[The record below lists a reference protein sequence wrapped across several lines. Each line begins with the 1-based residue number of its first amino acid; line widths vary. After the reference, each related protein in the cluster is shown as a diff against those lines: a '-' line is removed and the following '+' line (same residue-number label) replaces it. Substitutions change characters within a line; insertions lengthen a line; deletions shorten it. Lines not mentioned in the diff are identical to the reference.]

1 MNKNL
6 KNKKRILVV
15 AAHPDDELL
24 GAGGTLIKHKES
36 GDIIYCLILGEGVMS
51 RTGSDMGE
59 VSKLQSESQKVG
71 KIIGF
76 KEIYF
81 SNFPDNSFDTVSL
94 LSVAK
99 EVEKYLEK
107 VKPDV
112 VYTHFENDLNVD
124 HRVVFRA
131 VLTASRPCN
140 GNCPKAIYT
149 FETLSSTEWQSKNGQ
164 LFRPNKYVGIEGVIE
179 QKIMA
184 MREYKGEIRKYPHPR
199 SPEGI
204 KILASFRGLE
214 SGLKFAE
221 AFEVVREIYD

>member
-1 MNKNL
+1 MNK
-6 KNKKRILVV
+6 KIDGKKVVLVV

-24 GAGGTLIKHKES
+24 GVGGTLIKHKES

-51 RTGSDMGE
+51 RTGSDTGE

-94 LSVAK
+94 LSVAR
-99 EVEKYLEK
+99 EIEKYLEII
-107 VKPDV
+107 KPSV
-112 VYTHFENDLNVD
+112 VYTHFENDLNID
-124 HRVVFRA
+124 HRVAFQA

-140 GNCPKAIYT
+140 ENCPSEIYT

-164 LFRPNKYVGIEGVIE
+164 VFNPNKYVNIEDTIE
-179 QKIMA
+179 QKIKA
-184 MREYKGEIRKYPHPR
+184 MKEYKGEIRNYPHPR

-214 SGLKFAE
+214 SGLRFAE
-221 AFEVVREIYD
+221 AFETVREIND